1 MKRAIS
7 ISLVALSTFVLLIH
21 AVVPHHHHGGYVCFI
36 MEECEGDNHINC
48 YHSENHGLHADCE
61 HNGHHG
67 LPADCDHAEHHG
79 LPTGCKH
86 GAHHDGAP
94 VGCEHNQSCIADAE
108 YIDPQNSS
116 EVKRK
121 SYSSQNHDLV
131 QLFPILFLTSDFL
144 TFDTGVL
151 LSDFKLNE
159 YLLFYKSAEA
169 SQFHGLRAPPS
180 LIS

>member
-7 ISLVALSTFVLLIH
+7 ISFVALSTFVLLIH

-48 YHSENHGLHADCE
+48 DHSEHYGLLADCE

-67 LPADCDHAEHHG
+67 LPADCDH
-79 LPTGCKH
+79 
-86 GAHHDGAP
+86 GAHHDGEP

-121 SYSSQNHDLV
+121 SYSSQNHDFT

-144 TFDTGVL
+144 TFDAGVL